1 MKIEI
6 EDKDLEELILT
17 GENSKYKQLARDSK
31 FMEALARAYRLLEV
45 VEKASG
51 LKVYSFLH
59 YEQLKGSRK
68 SSIRIMN
75 GRIERLLFEEINNG
89 LEIKALTLNRD
100 HYGNE
105 K

>member
-17 GENSKYKQLARDSK
+17 GENSKYRQLARDSK

-45 VEKASG
+45 VEK
-51 LKVYSFLH
+51 V
-59 YEQLKGSRK
+59 
-68 SSIRIMN
+68 
-75 GRIERLLFEEINNG
+75 
-89 LEIKALTLNRD
+89 EIKALTLNRD

>member
-17 GENSKYKQLARDSK
+17 GENSKYRQLARDSK

-51 LKVYSFLH
+51 L
-59 YEQLKGSRK
+59 
-68 SSIRIMN
+68 
-75 GRIERLLFEEINNG
+75 
-89 LEIKALTLNRD
+89 EIKALTLNRD